1 MIGTDIGHAAKMLM
15 EGNLVAIP
23 TETVYGLA
31 ANALDEAAVKKIFDA
46 KNRPAN
52 NPVILH
58 FANKTAILPY
68 VEGLTNDAHKLADA
82 FWPGPLT
89 LLLPKTAKVPNLV
102 TAGSNRVAV
111 RVPNHLLTL
120 KLLTKLGFPVAAPS
134 ANPSGY
140 ISPTLPEHVEKQLGN
155 KVAYILNG
163 GPCPKGIESTILG
176 WDAKGLP
183 VIYRLG
189 SITQNDIESV
199 LGVLPKIISKEHKK
213 LEAPGM
219 LKAHYAPKT
228 PTKLSNDI
236 LKTLKD
242 FNGLKVVAITLMPM
256 EKNLAMVK
264 NLYLSVDGN
273 LEEIAHNLYKTL
285 HAADALNA
293 DAIIVEKAPDD
304 GLGLAIND
312 RLSRAA
318 SLKG

>member
-1 MIGTDIGHAAKMLM
+1 MIGTNISLAAKELKA
-15 EGNLVAIP
+15 GNLVAIP

-31 ANALDEAAVKKIFDA
+31 ANALDEAAVKKIFEA
-46 KNRPAN
+46 KNRPIN

-58 FANKTAILPY
+58 FPNKISVLPY
-68 VEGLTNDAHKLADA
+68 VEGLTDDAHKLADA

-120 KLLTKLGFPVAAPS
+120 KLLSELSFPVAAPS

-155 KVAYILNG
+155 RVAYILNG
-163 GPCPKGIESTILG
+163 GPCVKGIESTILG
-176 WDAKGLP
+176 WDSDGLP
-183 VIYRLG
+183 IIYRLG
-189 SITQNDIESV
+189 SITQHDIEAV
-199 LGVLPKIISKEHKK
+199 IGIAPKIISKEHKK

-219 LKAHYAPKT
+219 LQVHYAPKT
-228 PTKLSNDI
+228 PTKLSSN
-236 LKTLKD
+236 LPKTLKD
-242 FNGLKVVAITLMPM
+242 YNGKKAVAITLMPM
-256 EKNLAMVK
+256 EKNIAMVK

-273 LEEIAHNLYKTL
+273 LEEIARNLYKTL
-285 HAADALNA
+285 HTADAMNA
-293 DAIIVEKAPDD
+293 EVIIVEEAPDT

-312 RLSRAA
+312 RLRRAA
-318 SLKG
+318 SL